1 MSFIQELH
9 LNFLKTNTNEVPEE
23 EIQLIIQSLFQQQ
36 FHHIVRFGRNFRKFE
51 QYAFLVL

>member
-9 LNFLKTNTNEVPEE
+9 LNFLKTNANEVPEE

-36 FHHIVRFGRNFRKFE
+36 FHHIIRFGRNFRDLKPNKSSF
-51 QYAFLVL
+51 